1 MSELSQQ
8 MQKVRSVD
16 DVIITEEITRRP
28 SRPPDYAAENRAL
41 VALAQKITTDPQ
53 GVLQRVAELAME
65 LCHADSAGISILEP
79 GGNHGIFR
87 WHAAAG
93 AFAANL
99 GGTMPR
105 EASPCGIV
113 ISRNSVLLF
122 NEAERFFAALRDVKP
137 RIYENLLAPWAVNGQ
152 VVGTLWA
159 IGHRPTHHFDA
170 EDARLL
176 QSLAGFASAAYS
188 LLERT
193 RVAKELR
200 SERAAALNLMEDA
213 VAARQEA
220 ERANV
225 ALRESEERMRHALSI
240 ETVGVLFFKLDGR
253 IIDANAAFQRMSG
266 YSGAELRAMA
276 HWKHLTAPEFMERTT
291 RATEALALRGETPPY
306 EKQLIH
312 KEGAL
317 WWGLFAPTRLTG
329 HGLDSECVEFIIDI
343 TGAKATEAALR
354 ASEEQFRRAIEEAPV
369 PVIMHAEDGQVLQIS
384 KTWTELTGYTP
395 EDIPTFDAWLNRA
408 YGSGADQVRE
418 HVRRLFGGDTRLLD
432 AEIEVTTRSGGN
444 RLWLFSAS
452 APGTLRDGRRF
463 IVGMAL
469 DITERKRVEEALARS
484 EERLRLIVENAR
496 DFAIFS
502 IDLERRVTSWNS
514 GAERMLG
521 YTEREIM
528 GELADIIFTP
538 EDRALHAC
546 EQEAETALR
555 DGRASDERWHVHK
568 NGSCFWGSGVMTT
581 MHDSHGNVVGFVKI
595 FRDQTKERAAQQA
608 LEEALAE
615 NARAREEIEA
625 AAQAKDHFLAM
636 LSHELRTPLTPV
648 MMSAGALMRRTDLTA
663 QTRDALEM
671 IIRNI
676 EIESRFVDDLLDITR
691 ISRGKLDLVREPMDI
706 HEMIARTVEV
716 CAPDMQ
722 AKNQRFSL
730 ALHAAEHRTRGDSTR
745 LQQAIWNLLKN
756 ASKFTPEGGKVSLRS
771 FNEPGRIAIEISD
784 NGVGID
790 AAALPRIFDPFEQ
803 ANKSVS
809 RQFGGLG
816 LGLAITKAIVEA
828 HDGVLRAT
836 SEGIGKGSMFT
847 IELPL

>member
-1 MSELSQQ
+1 MRELSQQ
-8 MQKVRSVD
+8 RRAVRSVD
-16 DVIITEEITRRP
+16 EVIITEEITRRP

-53 GVLQRVAELAME
+53 GVLQSVAELAME

-79 GGNHGIFR
+79 GGGDGIFR
-87 WHAAAG
+87 WHAAVG

-122 NEAERFFAALRDVKP
+122 NEAERFFPALRDVKP

-193 RVAKELR
+193 RVTKELR
-200 SERAAALNLMEDA
+200 SERSAALNLMEDA

-220 ERANV
+220 ERANA

-240 ETVGVLFFKLDGR
+240 ETVGVLFFKLDGP

-266 YSGAELRAMA
+266 YNGAELRAMP
-276 HWKHLTAPEFMERTT
+276 HWKHLTVPEFMAMTT
-291 RATEALALRGETPPY
+291 QATEALALRGEAPPY

-312 KEGAL
+312 KDGTR

-329 HGLDSECVEFIIDI
+329 YGLDSECVEFII
-343 TGAKATEAALR
+343 
-354 ASEEQFRRAIEEAPV
+354 
-369 PVIMHAEDGQVLQIS
+369 
-384 KTWTELTGYTP
+384 
-395 EDIPTFDAWLNRA
+395 
-408 YGSGADQVRE
+408 
-418 HVRRLFGGDTRLLD
+418 
-432 AEIEVTTRSGGN
+432 
-444 RLWLFSAS
+444 
-452 APGTLRDGRRF
+452 
-463 IVGMAL
+463 

-496 DFAIFS
+496 DYAIFS
-502 IDLERRVTSWNS
+502 IDLGRRVTSWNS

-521 YTEREIM
+521 YTEKEIM
-528 GELADIIFTP
+528 GEVADVIFTP

-555 DGRASDERWHVHK
+555 DGRASDERWHLHK
-568 NGSCFWGSGVMTT
+568 NGSRFWGSGVMTT
-581 MHDSHGNVVGFVKI
+581 MHDIHGNVIGFVKI
-595 FRDQTKERAAQQA
+595 FRDQTKEREAQQA
-608 LEEALAE
+608 LQNALAE

-625 AAQAKDHFLAM
+625 AAQAKDRFLAM

-663 QTRDALEM
+663 QVRDALEM
-671 IIRNI
+671 ILRNT

-706 HEMIARTVEV
+706 HQMIARTVEV

-722 AKNQRFSL
+722 AKNQRFTL
-730 ALHAAEHRTRGDSTR
+730 ALNAAEHHTYGDSTR

-756 ASKFTPEGGKVSLRS
+756 ASKFTQEGGKVSLRS

-784 NGVGID
+784 NGIGID
-790 AAALPRIFDPFEQ
+790 ASALARIFDPFEQ

-828 HDGVLRAT
+828 HCGVLRAT
-836 SEGIGKGSMFT
+836 SEGIEKGSTFT
-847 IELPL
+847 IELPLQGRPPR